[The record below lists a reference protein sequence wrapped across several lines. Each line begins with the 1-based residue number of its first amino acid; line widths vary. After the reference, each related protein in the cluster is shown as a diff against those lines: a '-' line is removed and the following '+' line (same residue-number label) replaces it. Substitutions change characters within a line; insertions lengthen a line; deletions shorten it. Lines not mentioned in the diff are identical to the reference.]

1 LLISSP
7 RHLRVGVVALALA
20 AGGCGDS
27 STAPTPTGLSIS
39 AISPSAGSTKGGTAV
54 SITGSGFSSGATVT
68 IGGIAA
74 SVVAVQGSQAI
85 TATTPAS
92 SAAGAVDV
100 MVTSGGRTATLT
112 RGFTFVAPSGANQA
126 PVIVSIR
133 STGSGSRTNQPSGF
147 ADLDEAVTLVA
158 TVTDVETPAS
168 ALTYAWSGPGAF
180 SGSGA
185 TVSWRVPATVSPTP
199 STVPVVLT
207 VTELF
212 TEGGVG
218 HTNTVSRTF
227 AVDVH
232 DSQKEILDMGED
244 FLTLFSNSEVP
255 TDQVLHSFST
265 TCDDGSGRAAEKRDV
280 DRNRRDFVQDFSK
293 ARVTRRPPVTF
304 NFSGYCASPNGPRR
318 ADACSMFTVHWEVTN
333 KNPPDTGKREIADGT
348 DYVTAVL
355 EGNRWFLCHSDFRGT
370 VTNPT
375 TGLTRHVI
383 W

>member
-1 LLISSP
+1 
-7 RHLRVGVVALALA
+7 VVALVLA

-68 IGGIAA
+68 IGGMAA
-74 SVVAVQGSQAI
+74 SVVAVQGSQTI
-85 TATTPAS
+85 TASTPAS

-100 MVTSGGRTATLT
+100 VVTSAGRTATLT

-126 PVIVSIR
+126 PIIAIIR
-133 STGSGSRTNQPSGF
+133 STGSRTNQPSGF

-180 SGSGA
+180 TGSGA

-218 HTNTVSRTF
+218 HTNTASRTF

-244 FLTLFSNSEVP
+244 FLTLFSRSEVP
-255 TDQVLHSFST
+255 SDQVLHSFST

-280 DRNRRDFVQDFSK
+280 DKTRREFHQDSSK
-293 ARVTRRPPVTF
+293 SRVTRMPPVTF
-304 NFSGYCASPNGPRR
+304 NFGALCFSPKGLRR
-318 ADACSMFTVHWEVTN
+318 ADACARFAVHWEVTA
-333 KNPPDTGKREIADGT
+333 KNPPDKGQLEIADGT

-355 EGNRWFLCHSDFRGT
+355 ENSRWYLCHSDFSGT

-375 TGLTRHVI
+375 SGVTRHVL

>member
-1 LLISSP
+1 
-7 RHLRVGVVALALA
+7 V
-20 AGGCGDS
+20 
-27 STAPTPTGLSIS
+27 SIS
-39 AISPSAGSTKGGTAV
+39 GR
-54 SITGSGFSSGATVT
+54 GFSSDATVR
-68 IGGIAA
+68 IGGAAA
-74 SVVAVQGSQAI
+74 SLVAVQGAQAI
-85 TATTPAS
+85 TASTPAS
-92 SAAGAVDV
+92 SVAGAVDV
-100 MVTSGGRTATLT
+100 FVTSGGRTANLA

-126 PVIVSIR
+126 PVIAGIR
-133 STGSGSRTNQPSGF
+133 STGSRTNQPNGF
-147 ADLDEAVTLVA
+147 VDLDETVTLAA

-185 TVSWRVPATVSPTP
+185 TVSWRVPATVSGATP

-212 TEGGVG
+212 TEGGVS
-218 HTNTVSRTF
+218 HANIASRTF
-227 AVDVH
+227 AVDLH

-244 FLTLFSNSEVP
+244 FLTLFSRSEVP
-255 TDQVLHSFST
+255 SDQVLHSFST

-280 DRNRRDFVQDFSK
+280 DKNRREFLQDFSK
-293 ARVTRRPPVTF
+293 SRVTRMPPVTF
-304 NFSGYCASPNGPRR
+304 NFGALCFTPKGFRR
-318 ADACSMFTVHWEVTN
+318 ADACARFAVHWEVTY

-355 EGNRWFLCHSDFRGT
+355 QNGRWYLCHSDFTGT

-375 TGLTRHVI
+375 TGATRHVI